1 MEENS
6 STSYDLIFEHIN
18 RNLTKIVEDEKS
30 AIEPQNISKSR
41 QASHHQFNTEISYT
55 KLANNLFE
63 FQIITEKQRGLLSLL
78 ANEINKNDFSIK
90 NAKINT
96 LGERVEDFFILESD
110 KPNALSNLEQL
121 KTNIHNQIQ
130 NVGKKQLQSNPA

>member
-1 MEENS
+1 M
-6 STSYDLIFEHIN
+6 TQI
-18 RNLTKIVEDEKS
+18 LTYEDIKKFNNDGAILLKDKFKKKWIV
-30 AIEPQNISKSR
+30 
-41 QASHHQFNTEISYT
+41 
-55 KLANNLFE
+55 KL
-63 FQIITEKQRGLLSLL
+63 RSG
-78 ANEINKNDFSIK
+78 IK